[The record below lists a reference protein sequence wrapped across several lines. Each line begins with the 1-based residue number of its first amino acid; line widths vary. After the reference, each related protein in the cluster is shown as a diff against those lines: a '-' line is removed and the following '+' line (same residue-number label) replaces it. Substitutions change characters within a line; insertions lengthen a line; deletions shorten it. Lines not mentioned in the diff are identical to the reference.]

1 MAWNGY
7 RDDETD
13 IGDGWGEIENCS
25 LYIQGEC
32 RRRLGFGAKVDL
44 AAIGLSASEMGAYAV
59 IATSAG
65 AIKSVHQTAGTAT
78 SLATGL
84 ATTQRATFASMSGR
98 LYYTNG
104 TEVRAMDDGV
114 TAARTVGIV
123 APTVD
128 PTATGTG
135 SGSVDTGLHLI
146 RYRYYDSTRNRY
158 SNPSDVVSVTTTA
171 GQTIDVT
178 YDDSADSTVS
188 HIIIEMTAVGAETYY
203 RAKTIA
209 NSGVTTNVDISDA
222 NLIVQIAASRDGEF
236 GHDQPPATYDIFC
249 EHRQRL
255 WLWDIATGT
264 LAWSRALFPES
275 WDQTNYARAITL
287 DAGDTPTAM
296 SSFYTDMYLFG
307 TRSMRRLIYSSDPA
321 AAMVSDIPG
330 NFGCFNP
337 RCVIKIDGGLL
348 VGWGRNG
355 MWMIDAMQPKKISRR
370 VDSTL
375 QSLMDSS
382 ATAAQFVVYEPE
394 RREVLFFFP
403 LSGETYCKRAL
414 CWSLDTQEWTL
425 YAYRQPISFGVL
437 NTAYTD
443 RQRLM
448 IGDSNNFLWR
458 VGVAA
463 NDGGG
468 DGVITVTSGST
479 TSVINGTNT
488 AVVGQTLYV
497 PSTGEERLVTVASGS
512 QVTVGVALAN
522 APTAGMEVYVGSIRQ
537 RIMTDW
543 NPGEGMN
550 FAKRPDKFL
559 MAIRPDDDMGDGQ
572 VNFYQDFSATAVPA
586 TANAADD
593 FPSGVSVAANIISL
607 DFDVGATDGF
617 IPVPT
622 PSDWKRVIRAEV
634 IAETPLDGVR
644 FLDASFRDNNT
655 KPSEET

>member
-13 IGDGWGEIENCS
+13 VGDGWEAIENCS

-44 AAIGLSASEMGAYAV
+44 ASIGWSAAEMGSYAV

-65 AIKSVHQTAGTAT
+65 GIKSVHQTTGSVA

-84 ATTQRATFASMSGR
+84 TATQRPTFASMSSR
-98 LYYTNG
+98 LYYANG
-104 TEVRAMDDGV
+104 TEARAIDSGV
-114 TAARTVGIV
+114 STARTIGIV
-123 APTVD
+123 APSVA

-178 YDDSADSTVS
+178 YTASGDATVTS
-188 HIIIEMTAVGAETYY
+188 IIIEMTAVGAETYY

-209 NSGVTTNVDISDA
+209 NSGSTTNVNISDA

-236 GHDQPPATYDIFC
+236 GHDQPPATYDILC

-330 NFGCFNP
+330 NFGCFNA
-337 RCVIKIDGGLL
+337 RCVIKIDGGVL

-370 VDSTL
+370 VDATL
-375 QSLMDSS
+375 ESLMDASN
-382 ATAAQFVVYEPE
+382 TTAQFIVYEPE

-425 YAYRQPISFGVL
+425 YAYRQPITFGVL

-448 IGDSNNFLWR
+448 IGDSNNYLWR

-468 DGVITVTSGST
+468 AGVVTVTSGST

-497 PSTGEERLVTVASGS
+497 PSTGEERLITVASGS
-512 QVTVGVALAN
+512 QITVGTPLSA

-550 FAKRPDKFL
+550 YAKRPDKFL
-559 MAIRPDDDMGDGQ
+559 IAIRPDDDMGDGQ

-586 TANAADD
+586 TAFAADVY
-593 FPSGVSVAANIISL
+593 PEGVSVAANVISL
-607 DFDVGATDGF
+607 DFDAGATDGF

-622 PSDWKRVIRAEV
+622 PGDWKRVIRAEV

-644 FLDASFRDNNT
+644 FLDASFRGNNT

>member
-13 IGDGWGEIENCS
+13 VGDGWEAIENCS

-44 AAIGLSASEMGAYAV
+44 AAIGWSAAEMGAYAV

-65 AIKSVHQTAGTAT
+65 AIKSVQQTTGTVT

-84 ATTQRATFASMSGR
+84 ATTQRATFASMSSR
-98 LYYTNG
+98 LYYANG
-104 TEVRAMDDGV
+104 TEARAIDSGTS
-114 TAARTVGIV
+114 TARAIGIV
-123 APTVD
+123 APAVA
-128 PTATGTG
+128 PAATGTG

-178 YDDSADSTVS
+178 YTASGDATVDK
-188 HIIIEMTAVGAETYY
+188 IIIEMTPVGAETYY

-209 NSGVTTNVDISDA
+209 NSGSTTNVDISDA

-236 GHDQPPATYDIFC
+236 GHDQPPSTYDIIC

-255 WLWDIATGT
+255 WLWDITTGT

-275 WDQTNYARAITL
+275 WDQSNYARALTL
-287 DAGDTPTAM
+287 DGGDTPTAM

-370 VDSTL
+370 VDATL
-375 QSLMDSS
+375 ASLMDES
-382 ATAAQFVVYEPE
+382 ATATQFIVYEPE

-403 LSGETYCKRAL
+403 LSGETYCKRAF

-425 YAYRQPISFGVL
+425 YAYRQPITFGVL
-437 NTAYTD
+437 NTAYID

-448 IGDSNNFLWR
+448 IGDSNNYLWR

-463 NDGGG
+463 NDGAG
-468 DGVITVTSGST
+468 DGVVTVTSGST
-479 TSVINGTNT
+479 TTVINGTNT
-488 AVVGQTLYV
+488 AVVGQMLYV
-497 PSTGEERLVTVASGS
+497 PSTGEERLITVASGS
-512 QVTVGVALAN
+512 QITVTPALAN
-522 APTAGMEVYVGSIRQ
+522 APTAGVEVYVGSIRQ
-537 RIMTDW
+537 RILTDW

-550 FAKRPDKFL
+550 YAKRPDKFL

-586 TANAADD
+586 TSFAADT
-593 FPSGVSVAANIISL
+593 FPEGVSVANNIISL
-607 DFDVGATDGF
+607 DFDAGATDGF

-622 PSDWKRVIRAEV
+622 PGDWKRVIRAEV

>member
-13 IGDGWGEIENCS
+13 VGDGWEAIENCS
-25 LYIQGEC
+25 LYIRGEC
-32 RRRLGFGAKVDL
+32 RRRLGFGAKIDL
-44 AAIGLSASEMGAYAV
+44 AAIGWSAAEMGAYAV
-59 IATSAG
+59 IATAAG
-65 AIKSVHQTAGTAT
+65 AIKSAHQTTGTVT
-78 SLATGL
+78 SLETGL
-84 ATTQRATFASMSGR
+84 TATQRATFASMSGR

-104 TEVRAMDDGV
+104 TETKAIDSGISTARAI
-114 TAARTVGIV
+114 GIV
-123 APTVD
+123 APTVA

-135 SGSVDTGLHLI
+135 SGSVGTGLHLI
-146 RYRYYDSTRNRY
+146 RYRYYDSVRNRY

-178 YDDSADSTVS
+178 YTASGDANVTS
-188 HIIIEMTAVGAETYY
+188 IIIEMTPVGAETYY
-203 RAKTIA
+203 RAKTISNAGSTA
-209 NSGVTTNVDISDA
+209 NVNISDA

-236 GHDQPPATYDIFC
+236 GHDQPPATYDIIC

-255 WLWDIATGT
+255 WLWDITTGT

-287 DAGDTPTAM
+287 DAGDTPTALA
-296 SSFYTDMYLFG
+296 SFYTDMYLFG

-337 RCVIKIDGGLL
+337 RCVIKIDGGVL

-370 VDSTL
+370 VDTTL
-375 QSLMDSS
+375 ESLMDAS
-382 ATAAQFVVYEPE
+382 ATAAQFIVYEPE

-403 LSGETYCKRAL
+403 LTGATYCKRAL

-425 YAYRQPISFGVL
+425 YSYRQPISFCVL

-448 IGDSNNFLWR
+448 IGDSNNYLWR
-458 VGVAA
+458 VGTAA

-468 DGVITVTSGST
+468 AGVVTVTSGST

-497 PSTGEERLVTVASGS
+497 PSTGEERLITVATASEI
-512 QVTVGVALAN
+512 TVGVALAN
-522 APTAGMEVYVGSIRQ
+522 APTVGMEVYVGSIRQ

-543 NPGEGMN
+543 IPGEGMN

-586 TANAADD
+586 TAFAADE
-593 FPSGVSVAANIISL
+593 FPEGVSVAANIISI
-607 DFDVGATDGF
+607 DFDAGATDGF

-622 PSDWKRVIRAEV
+622 PGDWKRVIRAEV
-634 IAETPLDGVR
+634 IADTPLDGVR
-644 FLDASFRDNNT
+644 FLDALFRDNNT

>member
-44 AAIGLSASEMGAYAV
+44 AAIGWSAAEMGAYAV

-65 AIKSVHQTAGTAT
+65 AIKSVHQTTGSVA

-84 ATTQRATFASMSGR
+84 ATTQRATFASMSSR
-98 LYYTNG
+98 LYYANG
-104 TEVRAMDDGV
+104 TEAKAIDSGV
-114 TAARTVGIV
+114 SAARTIGIV
-123 APTVD
+123 APAVA

-158 SNPSDVVSVTTTA
+158 SNPSNVVSITTTA

-178 YDDSADSTVS
+178 YTASGDATVDK
-188 HIIIEMTAVGAETYY
+188 IIIEMTPVGAETYY
-203 RAKTIA
+203 RAKTITNA
-209 NSGVTTNVDISDA
+209 AATTNVNISDA
-222 NLIVQIAASRDGEF
+222 NLIVQIASSRDGDF

-255 WLWDIATGT
+255 WLWDITTGT

-287 DAGDTPTAM
+287 DAGDTPTAI

-382 ATAAQFVVYEPE
+382 ATAAQFIVYEPE

-403 LSGETYCKRAL
+403 LSGEAYCKRAL

-437 NTAYTD
+437 NTAYND

-559 MAIRPDDDMGDGQ
+559 LAIRPDDDMGDGQ

-593 FPSGVSVAANIISL
+593 FPAGVSVAANIIAL

-644 FLDASFRDNNT
+644 FLDASFRGNNT

>member
-13 IGDGWGEIENCS
+13 IGDGWEAIENCS

-32 RRRLGFGAKVDL
+32 RRRLGFGAKIDL
-44 AAIGLSASEMGAYAV
+44 AAIGWSAAEMGNYAV
-59 IATSAG
+59 IATSGG
-65 AIKSVHQTAGTAT
+65 AIKSAHQTTGVVT

-98 LYYTNG
+98 LYYANG
-104 TEVRAMDDGV
+104 TETKAIDSGTSSARAI
-114 TAARTVGIV
+114 GIIAPSV
-123 APTVD
+123 A

-146 RYRYYDSTRNRY
+146 RYRYYDSARNRY

-178 YDDSADSTVS
+178 YTASADPNVTS
-188 HIIIEMTAVGAETYY
+188 IIVEMTAVGAETYY

-209 NSGVTTNVDISDA
+209 NSGSTTNVNISDA
-222 NLIVQIAASRDGEF
+222 NLIVQIAASRDGDF
-236 GHDQPPATYDIFC
+236 GHDQPPTYDILC

-255 WLWDIATGT
+255 WMWDISTGT

-275 WDQTNYARAITL
+275 WDQTNYARSITL
-287 DAGDTPTAM
+287 DAGDTPTALA
-296 SSFYTDMYLFG
+296 SFYTDLYLFG

-337 RCVIKIDGGLL
+337 RCVIKIDGGVL

-370 VDSTL
+370 VDDTL
-375 QSLMDSS
+375 ESLMDSS
-382 ATAAQFVVYEPE
+382 ATAAQFIVYEPE

-448 IGDSNNFLWR
+448 IGDSNNYLWR
-458 VGVAA
+458 VGVSA

-468 DGVITVTSGST
+468 DGVVTVTSGST
-479 TSVINGTNT
+479 TTVINGTNT
-488 AVVGQTLYV
+488 AIVGQTLYV
-497 PSTGEERLVTVASGS
+497 PSTGEERLITVASGS
-512 QVTVGVALAN
+512 QITVSPALSA

-537 RIMTDW
+537 RLMTDW

-550 FAKRPDKFL
+550 MQKRPSKFL
-559 MAIRPDDDMGDGQ
+559 IAIRPDDDMGTGT
-572 VNFYQDFSATAVPA
+572 VAYYQDFSGTAVPA
-586 TANAADD
+586 TSFAADT
-593 FPSGVSVAANIISL
+593 FPEGVSVANNEITL
-607 DFDVGATDGF
+607 DFDDGATDGF
-617 IPVPT
+617 LPVPT
-622 PSDWKRVIRAEV
+622 TGDWRRVIRAEI

-644 FLDASFRDNNT
+644 FLDASFRDDNT
-655 KPSEET
+655 KSAEEV

>member
-13 IGDGWGEIENCS
+13 IGDGWEAIENCS

-32 RRRLGFGAKVDL
+32 RRRLGFGAKIDL
-44 AAIGLSASEMGAYAV
+44 AAIGWSAAEMGNYAV
-59 IATSAG
+59 IATSGG
-65 AIKSVHQTAGTAT
+65 AIKSAHQTTGTVT

-84 ATTQRATFASMSGR
+84 AVSQRATFASMSSR

-104 TEVRAMDDGV
+104 TETGV
-114 TAARTVGIV
+114 IDSGTSASRDIGIE

-146 RYRYYDSTRNRY
+146 RYRYYDSARNRY

-178 YDDSADSTVS
+178 YTASVDPNVTS
-188 HIIIEMTAVGAETYY
+188 IIIEMTAVGAETYY

-209 NSGVTTNVDISDA
+209 NSGSSTNVNISDA
-222 NLIVQIAASRDGEF
+222 NLIVQIAASRDGDF
-236 GHDQPPATYDIFC
+236 GHDQPPTYDILC

-255 WLWDIATGT
+255 WMWDISTGT

-275 WDQTNYARAITL
+275 WDQTNYARSITL
-287 DAGDTPTAM
+287 DAGDTPTALA
-296 SSFYTDMYLFG
+296 SFYTDLYLFG

-337 RCVIKIDGGLL
+337 RCVIKIDGGVL

-370 VDSTL
+370 VDDTL
-375 QSLMDSS
+375 ESLMDSS
-382 ATAAQFVVYEPE
+382 ATAAQFIVYEPE

-448 IGDSNNFLWR
+448 IGDSNNYLWR
-458 VGVAA
+458 VGVSA

-468 DGVITVTSGST
+468 DGVVTVTSGST
-479 TSVINGTNT
+479 TTVINGTNT
-488 AVVGQTLYV
+488 ATVGQTLYV
-497 PSTGEERLVTVASGS
+497 PSTGEERLITVASGS
-512 QVTVGVALAN
+512 QITVSPALSA

-537 RIMTDW
+537 RLMTDW

-550 FAKRPDKFL
+550 MQKRPSKFL
-559 MAIRPDDDMGDGQ
+559 IAIRPDDDMGTGT
-572 VNFYQDFSATAVPA
+572 VAYYQDFSGTAVPA
-586 TANAADD
+586 TSFAADT
-593 FPSGVSVAANIISL
+593 FPEGVSVANNEITL
-607 DFDVGATDGF
+607 DFDDGATDGF
-617 IPVPT
+617 LPVPT
-622 PSDWKRVIRAEV
+622 PGDWRRVIRAEIV
-634 IAETPLDGVR
+634 AETPLDGVR
-644 FLDASFRDNNT
+644 FLDASFRDDNT
-655 KPSEET
+655 KSAEEV